1 MKTDKQLLALNKTDL
16 LKEYRE
22 LESKLQEVSAN
33 TKEPTLE
40 DAIKIVQ
47 DNNMIVRKKQH
58 YNFQEV
64 NVNDNDQYHFRH

>member
-22 LESKLQEVSAN
+22 LESKLQNVATN

-40 DAIKIVQ
+40 EAIEIVKSHG
-47 DNNMIVRKKQH
+47 MIVRKKQD
-58 YNFQEV
+58 YNF
-64 NVNDNDQYHFRH
+64 

>member
-16 LKEYRE
+16 LKEYRK

-33 TKEPTLE
+33 TQEPTLE

-47 DNNMIVRKKQH
+47 DNDMIVRKKQH
-58 YNFQEV
+58 YNFQEE
-64 NVNDNDQYHFRH
+64 

>member
-1 MKTDKQLLALNKTDL
+1 MKSDKQLLALNKTDL
-16 LKEYRE
+16 LKEYRK

-47 DNNMIVRKKQH
+47 NHDMIVKGKTS
-58 YNFQEV
+58 
-64 NVNDNDQYHFRH
+64 YHF

>member
-1 MKTDKQLLALNKTDL
+1 MKTEKQLLALNKTDL

-33 TKEPTLE
+33 TQEPTLE
-40 DAIKIVQ
+40 EAIKIVQ

-58 YNFQEV
+58 YNF
-64 NVNDNDQYHFRH
+64 

>member
-22 LESKLQEVSAN
+22 LESKLPEVSVN
-33 TKEPTLE
+33 TQETTLE
-40 DAIKIVQ
+40 EAIKIVQ

-58 YNFQEV
+58 YNF
-64 NVNDNDQYHFRH
+64 

>member
-22 LESKLQEVSAN
+22 LESKLQEVSVN

-40 DAIKIVQ
+40 EAIEIVKNH
-47 DNNMIVRKKQH
+47 DMIVRKKQN
-58 YNFQEV
+58 YNF
-64 NVNDNDQYHFRH
+64 

>member
-1 MKTDKQLLALNKTDL
+1 VKTDKQLLALNKTDL

-22 LESKLQEVSAN
+22 LESKLQEVSSN

-47 DNNMIVRKKQH
+47 DNDMIVRKKQN
-58 YNFQEV
+58 YNF
-64 NVNDNDQYHFRH
+64 

>member
-1 MKTDKQLLALNKTDL
+1 MKSDKQLLALKKTDL
-16 LKEYRE
+16 LKEYRK

-47 DNNMIVRKKQH
+47 DNDMIVRKKQD
-58 YNFQEV
+58 YNF
-64 NVNDNDQYHFRH
+64 

>member
-16 LKEYRE
+16 LKEYRK
-22 LESKLQEVSAN
+22 LESKLQEVSVN

-40 DAIKIVQ
+40 EAIKIVQ

-58 YNFQEV
+58 YNF
-64 NVNDNDQYHFRH
+64 

>member
-16 LKEYRE
+16 LKEYRK
-22 LESKLQEVSAN
+22 LESKLQEVSVN

-47 DNNMIVRKKQH
+47 NHDMIVRKKQQ
-58 YNFQEV
+58 YNF
-64 NVNDNDQYHFRH
+64 

>member
-16 LKEYRE
+16 LKEYRK
-22 LESKLQEVSAN
+22 LESKLQEVSVN

-47 DNNMIVRKKQH
+47 DNDMIVRKKQH
-58 YNFQEV
+58 YNF
-64 NVNDNDQYHFRH
+64 

>member
-1 MKTDKQLLALNKTDL
+1 MKSDKQLLALNKTDL
-16 LKEYRE
+16 LKEYRK

-47 DNNMIVRKKQH
+47 QHDMIIRKKQH
-58 YNFQEV
+58 YNF
-64 NVNDNDQYHFRH
+64 

>member
-16 LKEYRE
+16 LKEYRK
-22 LESKLQEVSAN
+22 LESKLQEASAN

-58 YNFQEV
+58 YNF
-64 NVNDNDQYHFRH
+64 